1 MSSRNKF
8 NSAYIHPTVFMK
20 NIKILY
26 FFLLSIFLCP
36 LSSFGQNPAEWNF
49 KVIQKDSISV
59 GDTITFEI
67 GKKLTDGYVWS
78 LDSDSTAFERFE
90 PFAPE
95 TTQTASGDVFDYK
108 LKQSFIWWG
117 FKDDTLKSLTFT
129 LKKETD
135 SVYFTT
141 QPIYI
146 FPKLFS
152 AASDTA
158 LRPEKEIE
166 ATVRPWW
173 HYFLWATAVLI
184 AGFVLYFLY
193 QRYKKK
199 MTDVPEAK
207 IIEIQKTPFEIFS
220 EEMEN
225 LLTTQPEWQND
236 VKVYYSNLTEVLKRY
251 LELKFNY
258 HILEMTTDELLDWVK
273 SEKVVFSSIPNLADI
288 LNRADLIKFAKQEA
302 VLPQMISDFKE
313 VKASVEK
320 IENSP
325 RFSQET
331 AEPQQPKG
339 EINAS
344 V

>member
-1 MSSRNKF
+1 MSSSNMF
-8 NSAYIHPTVFMK
+8 SSALKIFTVFMK
-20 NIKILY
+20 NIKLISLFLFSII
-26 FFLLSIFLCP
+26 FFP
-36 LSSFGQNPAEWNF
+36 LVSFGQNPAEWNF
-49 KVIQKDSISV
+49 KIIQKDSISV

-67 GKKLTDGYVWS
+67 GKKLADGYSWS

-90 PFAPE
+90 PLVPE
-95 TTQTASGDVFDYK
+95 TTQTTAGDEFDYK

-117 FKDDTLKSLTFT
+117 FKNDTLKSLTFI

-146 FPKLFS
+146 YPKLFS

-166 ATVRPWW
+166 STVRPWW
-173 HYFLWATAVLI
+173 HYFLWSIAILI
-184 AGFVLYFLY
+184 AGFVLYYFY
-193 QRYKKK
+193 QRYKQK
-199 MTDVPEAK
+199 MTAVPEST
-207 IIEIQKTPFEIFS
+207 IIEIRKTPFEIFS

-225 LLTTQPEWQND
+225 LLVTQPEWQND

-258 HILEMTTDELLDWVK
+258 HVLEMTTDELLDWVK
-273 SEKVVFSSIPNLADI
+273 SEKVVFNSIPNLADI

-313 VKASVEK
+313 VSASVEK

-325 RFSQET
+325 RFSQEST
-331 AEPQQPKG
+331 ETEKVKG
-339 EINAS
+339 EVNAS